1 MRRVLGS
8 WVIVLLLARGWL
20 GTPLSRGAL
29 GAAVLGL
36 VGVALLV
43 LQPHAKLDPLGVGAA
58 LIGAGSMAAGVVLT
72 RRWQPPVPALTFTAW
87 QLTAGGLLLAPL
99 AFALEPALPPLS
111 VRNIAGFLWL
121 GLFGAAISYFFWF
134 RGIARL
140 GPAAVTS
147 FGFLSPLSAVVLG
160 WLVLGERL
168 GRVQTLGALIVLGS
182 VWLAG
187 RINRGQTRIAPPT
200 TPETRAL

>member
-1 MRRVLGS
+1 
-8 WVIVLLLARGWL
+8 
-20 GTPLSRGAL
+20 
-29 GAAVLGL
+29 
-36 VGVALLV
+36 
-43 LQPHAKLDPLGVGAA
+43 
-58 LIGAGSMAAGVVLT
+58 MAAGVVLT

-111 VRNIAGFLWL
+111 GRNIAGFLWL

-168 GRVQTLGALIVLGS
+168 GPVQTLGALIVLGS

-200 TPETRAL
+200 APETRAL